1 MDALEVGK
9 LAAEAAGEVLRKYFR
24 SGLEIREKGLCDLVS
39 DADIEAERVIVEV
52 IRQHFPDHNIL
63 GEEGTQP
70 KSFDGP
76 LWVIDPL
83 DGTTGFAHGI
93 PHFATSIGFFVD
105 RQPQASVICNPVRN
119 DWFTAALGR
128 GSYWNE
134 QRVRVSDERQLSQT
148 LIGLGFYYDKDV
160 LMNATLAS
168 IRDLFQY
175 DIHGIRRMGSAALDL
190 AAVGCGM
197 FGAFFEYTLA
207 SWDFAGGM
215 LFVTEAGGVITNCR
229 GEPLPLE
236 RSSVLASNG
245 HLHQAVLEIVMKH
258 DPKL

>member
-9 LAAEAAGEVLRKYFR
+9 LAAAAAGEVLKKYFR
-24 SGLEIREKGLCDLVS
+24 SGLEIREKGMCDLVS
-39 DADIEAERVIVEV
+39 DADIEAERVIVDV
-52 IRQHFPDHNIL
+52 IRQHFPDHSII
-63 GEEGTQP
+63 GEEGTQAE
-70 KSFDGP
+70 SLDGP

-134 QRVRVSDERQLSQT
+134 QRVHVSTETKLNQT
-148 LIGLGFYYDKDV
+148 LVGLGFYYDKDV
-160 LMNATLAS
+160 LLNATLAS
-168 IRDLFQY
+168 IHELFQHE
-175 DIHGIRRMGSAALDL
+175 IHGIRRMGSAALDM

-197 FGAFFEYTLA
+197 YGAFFEYILA
-207 SWDFAGGM
+207 SWDFAGGI
-215 LFVTEAGGVITNCR
+215 LFVTEAGGRVTNCK
-229 GEPLPLE
+229 GEPIKLE
-236 RSSVLASNG
+236 RSSVLATNG
-245 HLHQAVLEIVMKH
+245 HLHQAIMDIIVKH
-258 DPKL
+258 HPPE